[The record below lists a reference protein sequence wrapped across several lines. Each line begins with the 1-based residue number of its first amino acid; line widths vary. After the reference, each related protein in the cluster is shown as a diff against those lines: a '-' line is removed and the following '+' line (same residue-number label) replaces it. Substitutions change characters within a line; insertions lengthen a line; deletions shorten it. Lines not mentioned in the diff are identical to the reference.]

1 MRLLVALIFVLVS
14 FPVFA
19 SDSASLEKTIEFA
32 RAQSLNAASVDWQK
46 VEEDAKRLASS
57 DGEDVAI
64 RFVVKA
70 LGDNHSFYRAPA
82 RPLHDVLAPHEGFPR
97 IRINGWAG
105 PLQAQRDSTDSLR
118 RSIDALGASGVCG
131 VILDLASN
139 TGGNIW
145 PMLIGTSPL
154 LSEGLLGRFEY
165 ASGASKAI
173 EKRDGSIFH
182 DGARHFLNPQG
193 QSQGAAPRKV
203 ALVVGPRTS
212 SSGEILAILFRG
224 QDGVRIFGEETSGQS
239 TANATVALPNG
250 GSLSVA
256 SSVTVDR
263 NGTKFASKLSP
274 DVTTNRPLEEASSW
288 LSSVCGP
295 GK

>member
-1 MRLLVALIFVLVS
+1 MRSLVALIFLLAS
-14 FPVFA
+14 SPAFA
-19 SDSASLEKTIEFA
+19 SDSTSLGKAIEFS
-32 RAQSLNAASVDWQK
+32 RAQSLNAAGVDWQK
-46 VEEDAKRLASS
+46 LEEDAKRLASS
-57 DGEDVAI
+57 DGEDAAI

-70 LGDNHSFYRAPA
+70 LGDNHSVYRAPA
-82 RPLHDVLAPHEGFPR
+82 RPLHDVLAPYEGFPR
-97 IRINGWAG
+97 IRINGWTG

-118 RSIDALGASGVCG
+118 RSIDALGASGGCG

-145 PMLIGTSPL
+145 PMLIGASPL
-154 LSEGLLGRFEY
+154 LSDGLLGRFQN

-173 EKRDGSIFH
+173 EKRDGIIFY
-182 DGARHFLNPQG
+182 DGARHLLNPQS
-193 QSQGAAPRKV
+193 QSQRAALRKV

-250 GSLSVA
+250 GSLSIA

-263 NGTKFASKLSP
+263 NGTEFESKLSP
-274 DVTTNRPLEEASSW
+274 HVRTNRPLEEASLW